1 MSSITWPAP
10 IREAL
15 DHRVAG
21 PAIKVVVAY
30 VVCIELVAQFVL
42 GRIQL
47 GPLDLGL
54 QDGVVPRTIWLNGAA
69 VGLLYGLLGMGL
81 ILVYRANRIINFA
94 QAALGTVPAVLCLQ
108 LINARHVNYWF
119 TLPILLVTAIALGAF
134 VDVVIMRRFR
144 DAPRLIATVATI
156 GISLLLTAGEVV
168 VQKVV
173 AGELITSSSFST
185 PFSRFST
192 TIGPLVYDGNFFVAI
207 VATVSIC
214 AALGAFFRFTDI
226 GIAVRASAESGER
239 AALLGIP
246 VARVS
251 TLVWMMA
258 ALLSAIAI
266 FLRAPMVGL
275 TVGSSIGPSVLLYG
289 LAAAVIARMD
299 SLPMVVIAG
308 MGIGMLDQGAV
319 WATNKGS
326 LSQSL
331 MLVVILVALLA
342 QKGTLSRAMDAGV
355 STWQAAREYRPVPSE
370 LRDCSEV
377 VAAKGVLLN
386 VVLFVAVVLPLLLP
400 ERFAGRF
407 AQVVLFAMV
416 GVSLVILTGW
426 AGQISLG
433 QFAFA
438 GVGSMVAAGM
448 AVRGWDFF
456 ACLLAAGLAG
466 ALVAVL
472 VGLPALRIQGLFLA
486 VTTLAF
492 GFTVQK
498 LLLNPEYFS
507 WWLPHLGQSVGRPKL
522 YGQFSTLSDTRFYF
536 VCLAFLL
543 LSVMAARSLRRY
555 RFGRI
560 LIGTRDNGRGVQ
572 AYGVNLAR
580 TRLMAFAI
588 SGFIAA
594 VAGGLFAFQLQ
605 SVDASTF
612 TPTKSVAMFMI
623 AAIGGMASLPGA
635 ILGAL
640 YVEGLP
646 FLFNG
651 NETLR
656 LATSSV
662 GLLALLMFVPGGLS
676 QLAFGAR
683 DAFLR
688 WVAARNDI
696 HVPSLVADS
705 LVTDEG
711 DGVAVEVAETTAPA
725 PVEVLELLGCPVC
738 GARIPVDEAKHHAH
752 FDPSTVE
759 TASVPVGG
767 VR

>member
-1 MSSITWPAP
+1 
-10 IREAL
+10 
-15 DHRVAG
+15 
-21 PAIKVVVAY
+21 
-30 VVCIELVAQFVL
+30 
-42 GRIQL
+42 
-47 GPLDLGL
+47 
-54 QDGVVPRTIWLNGAA
+54 
-69 VGLLYGLLGMGL
+69 
-81 ILVYRANRIINFA
+81 
-94 QAALGTVPAVLCLQ
+94 
-108 LINARHVNYWF
+108 
-119 TLPILLVTAIALGAF
+119 
-134 VDVVIMRRFR
+134 
-144 DAPRLIATVATI
+144 
-156 GISLLLTAGEVV
+156 
-168 VQKVV
+168 
-173 AGELITSSSFST
+173 
-185 PFSRFST
+185 
-192 TIGPLVYDGNFFVAI
+192 
-207 VATVSIC
+207 
-214 AALGAFFRFTDI
+214 
-226 GIAVRASAESGER
+226 
-239 AALLGIP
+239 
-246 VARVS
+246 
-251 TLVWMMA
+251 
-258 ALLSAIAI
+258 
-266 FLRAPMVGL
+266 
-275 TVGSSIGPSVLLYG
+275 
-289 LAAAVIARMD
+289 
-299 SLPMVVIAG
+299 
-308 MGIGMLDQGAV
+308 
-319 WATNKGS
+319 
-326 LSQSL
+326 
-331 MLVVILVALLA
+331 
-342 QKGTLSRAMDAGV
+342 MDAGRV
-355 STWQAAREYRPVPSE
+355 HVAGGPASTGPSPPSYATAPRWSRPRGS
-370 LRDCSEV
+370 
-377 VAAKGVLLN
+377 LLN
-386 VVLFVAVVLPLLLP
+386 VVLFVAVALPLLLP

-498 LLLNPEYFS
+498 LLLNPEYFD
-507 WWLPHLGQSVGRPKL
+507 WWLPRLGQSVGRPKL

-543 LSVMAARSLRRY
+543 LSVMLARSLRRY
-555 RFGRI
+555 RFGRV

-612 TPTKSVAMFMI
+612 TPTKSIAMFMI

-683 DAFLR
+683 DSFLR

-705 LVTDEG
+705 LVTDDRPIRPSAADSGEL
-711 DGVAVEVAETTAPA
+711 DEPA
-725 PVEVLELLGCPVC
+725 PIEVVELLGCPVC
-738 GARIPVDEAKHHAH
+738 GARIPVHEAGYHEH
-752 FDPSTVE
+752 FQLDAADPV
-759 TASVPVGG
+759 AVGG
-767 VR
+767 AR